1 MDEKSVEAI
10 YVEITAKDGRKIIV
24 GSLYRP
30 PNVSTLPLQNHII
43 NTMNIIR
50 KEKGQKNVILGMDHN
65 NDLLKAHA
73 HTTTQEFLSSMM
85 DSGLLPT
92 ITRPT
97 RITKNSATLIDNIF
111 VTEELHKNFDS
122 LLIVDDMSDHLPALA
137 LLKQKRLRDK
147 DPLEFESRNLTD
159 KKITEIKQHLQK
171 IDWNGVLN
179 SDNCDENFNMFHA
192 VVQESMNK
200 VAPIKKVKISGKRR
214 FCEPWLTK
222 GIEKSSHKKK
232 KLYKET
238 LKRGAPAGTIETY
251 KNYRNAYNKLKRH
264 AKIQYYRTRAEE
276 YRSNTKK
283 LWQLINSTISKNK
296 HSGSIISSITVDG
309 LQKSLPKAVANCFGE
324 FYSHLGSSLANQ
336 ITPSKID
343 IETYIKRIHR
353 NENSMFL
360 NYTSKDEIESVVKSL
375 PNKVSSGYDQISNNL
390 LKQLSSSI
398 SYPLEII
405 FNQSIQQGIFPMLM
419 KKVEV
424 IPLYKGKDREDL
436 VNYRPISLLITIS
449 KLLEKIVYKRVYKFL
464 DDNSILYDSQ
474 YGFRSKWSCSQAIAE
489 LTGKIL
495 QAREDGKKSASIF
508 LDLSKAFDTLDHSV
522 LLKKLDSYG
531 IRGVVNNWFSSYLS
545 G

>member
-1 MDEKSVEAI
+1 M
-10 YVEITAKDGRKIIV
+10 
-24 GSLYRP
+24 
-30 PNVSTLPLQNHII
+30 
-43 NTMNIIR
+43 
-50 KEKGQKNVILGMDHN
+50 
-65 NDLLKAHA
+65 
-73 HTTTQEFLSSMM
+73 
-85 DSGLLPT
+85 
-92 ITRPT
+92 
-97 RITKNSATLIDNIF
+97 
-111 VTEELHKNFDS
+111 
-122 LLIVDDMSDHLPALA
+122 
-137 LLKQKRLRDK
+137 
-147 DPLEFESRNLTD
+147 
-159 KKITEIKQHLQK
+159 
-171 IDWNGVLN
+171 
-179 SDNCDENFNMFHA
+179 
-192 VVQESMNK
+192 
-200 VAPIKKVKISGKRR
+200 
-214 FCEPWLTK
+214 
-222 GIEKSSHKKK
+222 
-232 KLYKET
+232 
-238 LKRGAPAGTIETY
+238 
-251 KNYRNAYNKLKRH
+251 
-264 AKIQYYRTRAEE
+264 
-276 YRSNTKK
+276 
-283 LWQLINSTISKNK
+283 WQLINSTISKIK

-309 LQKSLPKAVANCFGE
+309 LQKSIPKAVANCFGE

-424 IPLYKGKDREDL
+424 IPLYKGKDREEV
-436 VNYRPISLLITIS
+436 VNFRPISLLITIS

-531 IRGVVNNWFSSYLS
+531 ICGVVNNWFSSYLS
-545 G
+545 GRKLTAKVMTRPGCITYSDVYDIQYGTAQGSCLGPLLFIIFCNDIQQLPLIGSLI